1 MILNLLIAPDFAPEH
16 FAGWHML
23 NTLMQK
29 KTGLHMHLM
38 TPASPGE
45 QAELIASGKVD
56 LVYANPFDSAPLVR
70 EAGFRALA
78 RPVRKPNEMVIATR
92 ADSPLEALEDLKAGT
107 RIALTDN
114 KDVKLIG
121 LRLVEPA
128 DLAESDI
135 QWQPVENYQAA
146 ARQTIKGEVDAGF
159 FLAEAFHSLSRLTR
173 SQLKVLIESNLADIS
188 HVLLANPRIGD
199 QADTIL
205 TSLVALTGDADGQ
218 PVLDELGIPGG
229 FEALEEEDM
238 EFMIDLM
245 ETLVD

>member
-1 MILNLLIAPDFAPEH
+1 GVCIGASRAFPPEDRRDDRALSRALRPGRRWEMILNLLIAPDFAPEH

-107 RIALTDN
+107 RI
-114 KDVKLIG
+114 
-121 LRLVEPA
+121 
-128 DLAESDI
+128 
-135 QWQPVENYQAA
+135 
-146 ARQTIKGEVDAGF
+146 
-159 FLAEAFHSLSRLTR
+159 
-173 SQLKVLIESNLADIS
+173 
-188 HVLLANPRIGD
+188 
-199 QADTIL
+199 
-205 TSLVALTGDADGQ
+205 
-218 PVLDELGIPGG
+218 
-229 FEALEEEDM
+229 
-238 EFMIDLM
+238 
-245 ETLVD
+245 